1 LDQEGLTSHSTNH
14 RSFWSQHFYNQTSS
28 VKALKEGG

>member
-1 LDQEGLTSHSTNH
+1 MTQPA
-14 RSFWSQHFYNQTSS
+14 SS